1 MKKLLLLLLFI
12 GILSGFYIA
21 QQYPDK
27 NVPKTITTKFLHVT
41 ERIERAPD
49 KNKEIKSDRK
59 EGDTALDLLKSTT
72 TVTMKGEQKNAFV
85 TGIDGRI
92 ADETKKEYW
101 SLYINGKPATVGA
114 GSYTLRS
121 NDVIVWKIETY

>member
-27 NVPKTITTKFLHVT
+27 NVPKTITTKSLHVT
-41 ERIERAPD
+41 ERIELAPD
-49 KNKEIKSDRK
+49 KNKEIKSDRN

>member
-1 MKKLLLLLLFI
+1 MKKLLIFLLFI
-12 GILSGFYIA
+12 AVIGAFYIVK
-21 QQYPDK
+21 QYPDI
-27 NVPKTITTKFLHVT
+27 NTTKNIATESLSVT
-41 ERIERAPD
+41 EKIETAPNI
-49 KNKEIKSDRK
+49 NKEIKSVRK
-59 EGDTALDLLKSTT
+59 NGETALDLLKSTA

-92 ADETKKEYW
+92 ADEAKKEYW

-121 NDVIVWKIETY
+121 NDVILWKIETY